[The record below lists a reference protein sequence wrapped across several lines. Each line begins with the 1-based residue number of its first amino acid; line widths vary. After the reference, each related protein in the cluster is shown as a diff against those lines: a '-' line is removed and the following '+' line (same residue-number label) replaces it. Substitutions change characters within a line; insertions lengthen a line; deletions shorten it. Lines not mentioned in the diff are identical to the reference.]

1 VVGNGGDN
9 YSVFKMM
16 QEGVLDIDKERAEA
30 KRKREEKKAQQQQ
43 PSSSYGYQE

>member
-1 VVGNGGDN
+1 VGNGGDN

-30 KRKREEKKAQQQQ
+30 KR
-43 PSSSYGYQE
+43 